1 MMRYSRRVAV
11 GTALGLLAVA
21 AGCKTDL
28 TAPNL
33 NNPDVVKVLSTG
45 VDVQNVIGNAFATW
59 FNAEQDVNKLAM
71 SNNADEIS
79 GNFGN
84 FGMRFNGQEPRL
96 AFDNR
101 SGSGD
106 LVASSQPWR
115 YYYSA
120 LGSVND
126 GLKAIAAGVVISNA
140 ATTDQYKT
148 FAKFVQ
154 GGSYAGLAM
163 YFDQAFIVDENSDPT
178 AITLQHY
185 DKVRDAA
192 VAKFDEVIAAT
203 AGKSYTFPQSYVED
217 FPLTAEMLGRLA
229 NSMAARTLVESART
243 GTENTATNWAK
254 VLTYASKGISS
265 GTPFDLAVSSTST
278 NAFANTYMAYAN
290 TSSWTRVDWR
300 VIQSMDSTMPSRLTS
315 TVAPAKATS
324 ADDRLNKDFLWNSA
338 LLGDPTR
345 GLFLLSSWSYQR
357 YLYMARGQP
366 LQFLGLTPI
375 FRATENDLLWA
386 EALLRTNGD
395 KNLAATLINKTHVG
409 RGKLPPVDG
418 SMSTATLL
426 KFVQYEALIEL
437 YSTNVNQSW
446 GRARRFETLQALAP
460 RSLPVPAT
468 ELETLGLPI
477 YTFGGAGNPQTR

>member
-1 MMRYSRRVAV
+1 MMNFSRRVAV
-11 GTALGLLAVA
+11 GAALGLLAVA

-45 VDVQNVIGNAFATW
+45 PDVQNVIGNAFATW

-79 GNFGN
+79 GNYGN

-106 LVASSQPWR
+106 LVASSEPWR
-115 YYYSA
+115 RYYSA

-126 GLKAIAAGVVISNA
+126 GLKAIDAGVIINNA

-148 FAKFVQ
+148 FAKFIQ
-154 GGSYAGLAM
+154 AASYAGLAM
-163 YFDQAFIVDENSDPT
+163 YFDQAFVVDEKSDPT
-178 AITLQHY
+178 TIALQRY

-203 AGKSYTFPQSYVED
+203 AGKSYTFPQVYVED
-217 FPLTAEMLGRLA
+217 LNVSAANLGKMA
-229 NSMAARTLVESART
+229 ASIAARTLVESART
-243 GTENTATNWAK
+243 GAANTATNWAK

-265 GTPFDLAVSSTST
+265 GTPFDISVSVTAT
-278 NAFANTYMAYAN
+278 NAFGNNYTAYAN
-290 TSSWTRVDWR
+290 TSSWMRVDWR

-315 TVAPAKATS
+315 TVAPPKATS
-324 ADDRLNKDFLWNSA
+324 ADARLTSDFLWNSA

-345 GLFLLSSWSYQR
+345 GLFLLSSWSYKR

-366 LQFLGLTPI
+366 LQFLGLTPTML
-375 FRATENDLLWA
+375 ATENDLLWA
-386 EALLRTNGD
+386 EALIRTNGD

-409 RGKLPPVDG
+409 RGQLPPVTG
-418 SMSTATLL
+418 TMSNAVLL
-426 KFVQYEALIEL
+426 KMIEYEALIEL
-437 YSTNVNQSW
+437 YATNVNQSW
-446 GRARRFETLQALAP
+446 GRARRFETLQPLAP

-477 YTFGGAGNPQTR
+477 YTFGGAGNPQGR